1 MIKYEVRKDAGIE
14 AMKGETSWTADDM
27 LNYYE
32 NEYSCTDLELLE
44 AFDTKEEALKFFEAE
59 KKYCHSKYQKGS
71 IWKLVIFDVLKLQ
84 ENEYDEDGDLE
95 QTLDEETYIAEI

>member
-32 NEYSCTDLELLE
+32 RESCTNLELLE
-44 AFDTKEEALKFFEAE
+44 AFDTKEEALKFFETE
-59 KKYCHSKYQKGS
+59 KKYCQSKYQKGS
-71 IWKLVIFDVLKLQ
+71 ILELVIFDVLQLQ
-84 ENEYDEDGDLE
+84 ENEYDEDGDFE